1 MGRYKLSKSEFDE
14 GGTFTPL
21 PEGEYVFQVTD
32 FKEVDRDG
40 NDLVTKKGDPQ
51 VNLTLEVVTPEK
63 FAGRKVWHNV
73 IFYKPDSPSI
83 KGIGMT
89 RHFLHCANIVYQ
101 GDLDTDPNE
110 FVGKRIRSTVVHNDK
125 YVNLDRVILDES
137 LFTNTNPGGVS
148 DPGSIAWEE

>member
-14 GGTFTPL
+14 GNTFEKL
-21 PEGEYVFQVTD
+21 PEGQYVFQITD

-40 NDLVTKKGDPQ
+40 NELVTKKGDPQ
-51 VNLTLEVVTPEK
+51 VNLTLEVVLPADK
-63 FAGRKVWHNV
+63 AGRKVWHNV

-89 RHFLHCANIVYQ
+89 RHFLHCANLPYQ

-110 FVGKRIRSTVVHNDK
+110 FVGKRIRATVVHNDK
-125 YVNLDRVILDES
+125 FVNLDEIIMDEK
-137 LFTNTNPGGVS
+137 LFSVNPGGVTNPK
-148 DPGSIAWEE
+148 DLAWEE

>member
-14 GGTFTPL
+14 GGTFTAL
-21 PEGEYVFQVTD
+21 PEGEYVFQITD

-51 VNLTLEVVTPEK
+51 VNLTLEVVTPEE

-89 RHFLHCANIVYQ
+89 RHFLHCANLVYQ
-101 GDLDTDPNE
+101 GDLDTDPND
-110 FVGKRIRSTVVHNDK
+110 FVGKRIRATVVHNDK
-125 YVNLDRVILDES
+125 YVNLDQVTLDEK
-137 LFTNTNPGGVS
+137 LFGNVNPGGAT
-148 DPGSIAWEE
+148 DPKDIAWSE